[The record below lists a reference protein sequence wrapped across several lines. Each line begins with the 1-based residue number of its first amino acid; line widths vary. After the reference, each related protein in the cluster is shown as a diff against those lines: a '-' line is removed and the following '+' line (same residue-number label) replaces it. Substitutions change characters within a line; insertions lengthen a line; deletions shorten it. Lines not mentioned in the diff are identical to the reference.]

1 MGDARS
7 ELSEDQRR
15 ELDKMV
21 REMIRGSVVED
32 AIVRFISQIMAETHQ
47 SIKEARSDE

>member
-1 MGDARS
+1 MSDARS
-7 ELSEDQRR
+7 ELPEEQRR

-32 AIVRFISQIMAETHQ
+32 AIVRFISQIVAETHK
-47 SIKEARSDE
+47 SIKEPKADV